1 MIEKTI
7 YIAEDGTQ
15 FDFEEDCIAYE
26 NAQLYSNTEAKN
38 EIFCFN
44 SDNERYF
51 PASFDDFKDLKS
63 FYCESQRAYD
73 LLKEVEARACA
84 KYLPFEY
91 DSKEPEEYEKE
102 KASFVKTHWLW
113 GVNDDD
119 VWICLEYEE
128 ELLKKRM
135 AEQDKRIQE
144 EKEKGNGEE

>member
-15 FDFEEDCIAYE
+15 FDFEEDCIAHE

-44 SDNERYF
+44 RNNKRYF
-51 PASFDDFKDLKS
+51 PASFDDFEDLKS

-73 LLKEVEARACA
+73 LLKEVEARVCA
-84 KYLPFEY
+84 KYLPFES
-91 DSKEPEEYEKE
+91 DSVEPEEYEEE

>member
-44 SDNERYF
+44 RDNKRYF
-51 PASFDDFKDLKS
+51 PASFDDFEDLKS

-73 LLKEVEARACA
+73 LLKEVEARASA

-91 DSKEPEEYEKE
+91 DSKEPEEYEEE

-113 GVNDDD
+113 GVNDD
-119 VWICLEYEE
+119 VWMCLEYEE
-128 ELLKKRM
+128 EILKKRM

-144 EKEKGNGEE
+144 EKEKRNREE

>member
-7 YIAEDGTQ
+7 YIADDGTQ
-15 FDFEEDCIAYE
+15 FNFEEDCIAYE

-44 SDNERYF
+44 RDNKRYF
-51 PASFDDFKDLKS
+51 PVSFDDFEDLKS

-73 LLKEVEARACA
+73 LLKEVEARVYA

-91 DSKEPEEYEKE
+91 DSKEPEDYEEE

-113 GVNDDD
+113 GANDDE
-119 VWICLEYEE
+119 WTCLEQEA
-128 ELLKKRM
+128 KKISE
-135 AEQDKRIQE
+135 AILEQQNLIEVAKQDTSWE
-144 EKEKGNGEE
+144 S

>member
-44 SDNERYF
+44 RDNKRYF
-51 PASFDDFKDLKS
+51 PASFDDFEDLKS

-73 LLKEVEARACA
+73 LLKEVEARVCA
-84 KYLPFEY
+84 KYLPFES
-91 DSKEPEEYEKE
+91 DSEEPEEYEEE

-144 EKEKGNGEE
+144 EKEKGNREE

>member
-15 FDFEEDCIAYE
+15 FNFEEDCIAYE

-44 SDNERYF
+44 RNNKRYF
-51 PASFDDFKDLKS
+51 PASFDDFEDLKS

-73 LLKEVEARACA
+73 LLKEVEARVCA
-84 KYLPFEY
+84 KYLPFES
-91 DSKEPEEYEKE
+91 DSEEPEEYEEE

>member
-15 FDFEEDCIAYE
+15 FNFEEDCIAYE
-26 NAQLYSNTEAKN
+26 NAQLYSNNEAKN

-44 SDNERYF
+44 RNNKRYF
-51 PASFDDFKDLKS
+51 PASFEDFEDLKS

-73 LLKEVEARACA
+73 LLKEVEARVCA
-84 KYLPFEY
+84 KYLPFES
-91 DSKEPEEYEKE
+91 DSEEPEEYEEE

>member
-15 FDFEEDCIAYE
+15 FNFEEDCIAYE
-26 NAQLYSNTEAKN
+26 NAQLYSNNEAKN

-44 SDNERYF
+44 RDNKRYF
-51 PASFDDFKDLKS
+51 PASFDDFEDLKS

-73 LLKEVEARACA
+73 LLKEVEARVCA
-84 KYLPFEY
+84 KYLPFES
-91 DSKEPEEYEKE
+91 DSEEPEEYEEE

>member
-51 PASFDDFKDLKS
+51 PASFDDFEDLKS

-91 DSKEPEEYEKE
+91 DSKEPEEYEEE
-102 KASFVKTHWLW
+102 KAHLW
-113 GVNDDD
+113 HLRYKIAGTEDQYVIVATTRPETMLGDTAVAVHPKD
-119 VWICLEYEE
+119 ERY
-128 ELLKKRM
+128 KF
-135 AEQDKRIQE
+135 
-144 EKEKGNGEE
+144 

>member
-15 FDFEEDCIAYE
+15 FNFEEDCIAYE

-44 SDNERYF
+44 RNNKRYF
-51 PASFDDFKDLKS
+51 PASFEDFEDLKS

-73 LLKEVEARACA
+73 LLKEVEARVCA
-84 KYLPFEY
+84 KYLPFES
-91 DSKEPEEYEKE
+91 DSEEPEEYEEE

-128 ELLKKRM
+128 EFLKKRM

>member
-15 FDFEEDCIAYE
+15 FNFEEDCIAYE

-44 SDNERYF
+44 RDNKRYF
-51 PASFDDFKDLKS
+51 PASFDDFEDLKS

-73 LLKEVEARACA
+73 LLKEVEARVCA
-84 KYLPFEY
+84 KYLPFES
-91 DSKEPEEYEKE
+91 DSEESEEYEEE